1 MQQCFSAG
9 LNRRVMA
16 KQNPARNDRLQG
28 LKFLSEGNLYYFDT
42 LSSLIRAALP

>member
-1 MQQCFSAG
+1 MAAG
-9 LNRRVMA
+9 LNRRTLE

-28 LKFLSEGNLYYFDT
+28 LNFLSEGNLYYFDT